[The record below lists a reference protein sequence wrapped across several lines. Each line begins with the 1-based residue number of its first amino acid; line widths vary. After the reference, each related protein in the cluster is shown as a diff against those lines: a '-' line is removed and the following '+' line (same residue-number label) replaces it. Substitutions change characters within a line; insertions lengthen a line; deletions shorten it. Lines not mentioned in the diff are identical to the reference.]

1 MRVAVIGASGFV
13 GVAVVENLRRR
24 GVEAVPVIHS
34 PGNAWRLIR
43 LGIPLRQADLLVPA
57 QAQAAIADC
66 THVINCLRGSDQI
79 MIEGMENLLRACGER
94 GIRKVVHLSS
104 VAVYGDPPPPES
116 VSESAPTLPAQGSYG
131 SIKLAQDLM
140 VAKAAAKG
148 LPAVVL
154 CPPNI
159 IGPYSDY
166 LLQLLQTLNR
176 RQLALLDD
184 GQAVCNTVDV
194 ANLAHAAVT
203 ALESAVTDGSRYF
216 VTDDE
221 DVTWGALVSRLQGIG
236 GLSAD
241 MPPRITAAELR
252 RRRDAEARK
261 RPLSLWRA
269 VKHTF
274 SSGVREALRRDP
286 LWEKLDGAVR
296 RIVNRMGTHLE
307 DSLRESIEG
316 HATVPVI
323 DTSPQL
329 NVQLCAQQLRGVR
342 HSCSLAKTTL
352 GYRPC
357 YSFSQSMDAFSRWLA
372 TTRGMNDPDWNLTK
386 HLYV

>member
-13 GVAVVENLRRR
+13 GVAVVEDLRRR
-24 GVEAVPVIHS
+24 GVDTVPVIHS

-43 LGIPLRQADLLVPA
+43 LGIPLRQADLLIPG
-57 QAQAAIADC
+57 QAQAAIAEC

-79 MIEGMENLLRACGER
+79 MIEGMENLLRACGEQR
-94 GIRKVVHLSS
+94 IEKLVHLSS
-104 VAVYGDPPPPES
+104 VAVYGDPPPPEA

-176 RQLALLDD
+176 RQFALLDD
-184 GQAVCNTVDV
+184 GHAVCNTVDV

-203 ALESAVTDGSRYF
+203 ALDSKVTDGSRYF

-221 DVTWGALVSRLQGIG
+221 DVTWGAVVSRLQGIG
-236 GLSAD
+236 GISPDL
-241 MPPRITAAELR
+241 PHITAAELR
-252 RRRDAEARK
+252 RRRDAQADK

-286 LWEKLDGAVR
+286 LWEKVDGTVR
-296 RIVNRMGTHLE
+296 KMVNRMGTHLE

-316 HATVPVI
+316 HATVPVV
-323 DTSPQL
+323 DASPQL
-329 NVQLCAQQLRGVR
+329 NVQLSAQQLRGVR

-357 YSFSQSMDAFSRWLA
+357 YSFSQSMDAFSRWLVA
-372 TTRGMNDPDWNLTK
+372 TRGMNDADWNLTR
-386 HLYV
+386 HLYA